1 MVLHTRINRKIR
13 QIMSKNKITEELIS
27 EQMLKLGYDDSKFND
42 EEYVQNKVLEHYEIS
57 ITNEWTNGCSFYM
70 YEESTSDGYSVHI
83 ATHDP
88 SNISINEDVNYYDS
102 DFSDKLVE
110 AITYGNHNS
119 EIYIDQPDESWVSDA
134 MSQLFESIME
144 NVEETANDNLIE
156 LGYDE
161 E

>member
-27 EQMLKLGYDDSKFND
+27 EQMLKLGYDDSKFDD

-57 ITNEWTNGCSFYM
+57 ITNEWTNNCSFYM
-70 YEESTSDGYSVHI
+70 YEESTADGYSVFI
-83 ATHDP
+83 ATQDP
-88 SNISINEDVNYYDS
+88 SNININEDINYYDS
-102 DFSDKLVE
+102 EFSTYLVE
-110 AITYGNHNS
+110 ALRYGNNEP
-119 EIYIDQPDESWVSDA
+119 EIYIDTPSECWVGDA
-134 MSQLFESIME
+134 MSQLFEGICE
-144 NVEETANDNLIE
+144 NIELQAIGNLID